1 MCRLKPTAPPSLF
14 DLLALPLTSS
24 ILCDGSPP
32 RSHGRERRDATE
44 KCESCGAGLHNL
56 GGKIIQLSMICKYT
70 PAPYLDVVPE
80 VLERHQSL
88 LFTEPRCQPQ
98 PSITTCKLV
107 GGARQRLQWLHVHR
121 RPPPSSPPSCIRRA
135 DGVSLWVMMY
145 VCRRIFVIFLFTNK
159 SEIIAWLQLPDSF
172 VPDRPTRS
180 G

>member
-1 MCRLKPTAPPSLF
+1 MQVYST
-14 DLLALPLTSS
+14 
-24 ILCDGSPP
+24 
-32 RSHGRERRDATE
+32 
-44 KCESCGAGLHNL
+44 

-88 LFTEPRCQPQ
+88 LLLSRGVSLSRQSSLVNWLEVHASVC
-98 PSITTCKLV
+98 SSSTCT
-107 GGARQRLQWLHVHR
+107 AA
-121 RPPPSSPPSCIRRA
+121 PPPPPSCIRRA

-159 SEIIAWLQLPDSF
+159 SEIIAWLQLPDRF